1 MAPPVRD
8 CCPGQADLQFS
19 QIHWEF
25 QKLCF
30 PADDLEPF
38 RYEFWNYATSGLET
52 VFSLCNVLHCSLRG
66 SDGVGPGSDR
76 KQTDV
81 ASPIV

>member
-1 MAPPVRD
+1 MRD
-8 CCPGQADLQFS
+8 CCPGQADLQFI

-25 QKLCF
+25 LKLFF
-30 PADDLEPF
+30 PAGYLEPLGMS
-38 RYEFWNYATSGLET
+38 SGIMQLLDWKQF
-52 VFSLCNVLHCSLRG
+52 FSLCNVLHCSLCG

-76 KQTDV
+76 KQTDG

>member
-1 MAPPVRD
+1 MRD
-8 CCPGQADLQFS
+8 CCPGQADLQFI

-25 QKLCF
+25 LKLFF
-30 PADDLEPF
+30 PAGDLEPF
-38 RYEFWNYATSGLET
+38 RHEFWNYATSGLET
-52 VFSLCNVLHCSLRG
+52 VFFSPCNVLHCSLCG

-76 KQTDV
+76 KQTDG